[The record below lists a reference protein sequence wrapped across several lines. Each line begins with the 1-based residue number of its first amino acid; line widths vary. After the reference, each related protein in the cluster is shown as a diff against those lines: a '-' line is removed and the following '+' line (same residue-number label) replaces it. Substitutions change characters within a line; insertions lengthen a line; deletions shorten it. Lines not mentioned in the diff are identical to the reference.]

1 MMRWWPPIG
10 LAAMMLLG
18 GVVGDGS
25 TAVDDWFQRLGARMG
40 QHRGDFLVFSY
51 PPLVALVLLG
61 VLVAVARRRQWWL
74 LVAVAASPP
83 LAIVVVQVCKRMFGR
98 EKGGSLAYPS
108 GHTTFLVVVMGLL
121 VVAAGAAAW
130 SLIAAVSVSLLGMFG
145 QSVTYHYF
153 TDTVGATLLATAMVC
168 VVALVARDVAGSVSE
183 TSLSA
188 DSASTNVDSET
199 NQT

>member
-1 MMRWWPPIG
+1 MITRWWPPIG

-40 QHRGDFLVFSY
+40 EFRGDFLVFSY
-51 PPLVALVLLG
+51 PPLVALVLVG
-61 VLVAVARRRQWWL
+61 VLTAVARRKQWWL
-74 LVAVAASPP
+74 LVAVAVSPP
-83 LAIVVVQVCKRMFGR
+83 LAIAAVQVCKRVFGR

-108 GHTTFLVVVMGLL
+108 GHTTFLIVVMGLL
-121 VVAAGAAAW
+121 VVVAGAAAW

-153 TDTVGATLLATAMVC
+153 TDTIGAALLATAVAC
-168 VVALVARDVAGSVSE
+168 VVALVAHDDAGSAPG

-188 DSASTNVDSET
+188 DPGVADRGF
-199 NQT
+199 